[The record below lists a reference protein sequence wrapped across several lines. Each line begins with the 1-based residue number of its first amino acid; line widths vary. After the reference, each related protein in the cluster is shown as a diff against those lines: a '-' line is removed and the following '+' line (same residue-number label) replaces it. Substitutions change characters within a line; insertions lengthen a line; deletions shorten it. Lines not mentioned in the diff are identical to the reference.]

1 MSLDADAIL
10 DRRRLKRNLIVWR
23 GVAVVAVI
31 GAVFL
36 GFWRGD
42 RLIARDHVV
51 RLAVEGLIVDDAERL
66 EALNRIAKDERA
78 KALIVRIDSP
88 GGTTV
93 GGEAL
98 YHGLRRVADKKPVVA
113 TIRTLGTS
121 AGYLA
126 ALAGHRIIA
135 RESSL
140 TGSIGVLVQT
150 AEMSGM
156 LEKLG
161 VSAEVIRSAPLKG
174 KPSPL
179 APLSEEGRQATQ
191 EVVDDVHQWFVGI
204 VAERRKLAPEQ
215 AQALA
220 QGRVYSGRQALK
232 LGLIDELGGEI
243 EARAWLRKAHKLSTS
258 LPVRP
263 VELSD
268 EGLGLFRLITGLAEK
283 MSLSER
289 LTLDGLVSVWH
300 PEGLF

>member
-23 GVAVVAVI
+23 GVAVVAVL

-36 GFWRGD
+36 GLWRGD
-42 RLIARDHVV
+42 RLIVRDHVV

-66 EALNRIAKDERA
+66 EALNRIASDERA

-191 EVVDDVHQWFVGI
+191 EVVDDVPQWFVGI

-232 LGLIDELGGEI
+232 LGLIDELGGEV

-263 VELSD
+263 LELSD

-283 MSLSER
+283 MSLSEK

>member
-1 MSLDADAIL
+1 MSLVADAIL

-23 GVAVVAVI
+23 GVAVVAVL

-36 GFWRGD
+36 GLWRGD
-42 RLIARDHVV
+42 RLIVRDHVV

-66 EALNRIAKDERA
+66 EALNRIASDERA

-232 LGLIDELGGEI
+232 LGLIDELGGEV

-263 VELSD
+263 LELSD

-283 MSLSER
+283 MSLSEK

>member
-1 MSLDADAIL
+1 
-10 DRRRLKRNLIVWR
+10 
-23 GVAVVAVI
+23 
-31 GAVFL
+31 
-36 GFWRGD
+36 
-42 RLIARDHVV
+42 
-51 RLAVEGLIVDDAERL
+51 
-66 EALNRIAKDERA
+66 
-78 KALIVRIDSP
+78 VRIDSP

-232 LGLIDELGGEI
+232 LGLIDELGGEV

-263 VELSD
+263 LELSD

-283 MSLSER
+283 MSLSEK

>member
-23 GVAVVAVI
+23 GVAVVAVL

-36 GFWRGD
+36 GLWRGD
-42 RLIARDHVV
+42 RLIVRDHVV

-66 EALNRIAKDERA
+66 EALNRIASDERA

-179 APLSEEGRQATQ
+179 APLSEEDRQATQ

-232 LGLIDELGGEI
+232 LGLIDELGGEV

-263 VELSD
+263 LELSD

-283 MSLSER
+283 MSLSEK

-300 PEGLF
+300 PKGLS

>member
-10 DRRRLKRNLIVWR
+10 DRRRLKRNLLIWR
-23 GVAVVAVI
+23 GVAVVAVL
-31 GAVFL
+31 GAIFL
-36 GFWRGD
+36 GLWRGD

-51 RLAVEGLIVDDAERL
+51 RLVVEGLIVDDSERL
-66 EALNRIAKDERA
+66 ATLDRIARNSRA
-78 KALIVRIDSP
+78 KALIVRINSP

-113 TIRTLGTS
+113 TIRTIGTS

-179 APLSEEGRQATQ
+179 APLSDEGRQATQ
-191 EVVDDVHQWFVGI
+191 EVVDDVHKWFVGI
-204 VAERRKLAPEQ
+204 VTERRKLAPAE
-215 AQALA
+215 AQAVA

-243 EARAWLRKAHKLSTS
+243 EARAWLRQAHKLPTS

-263 VELSD
+263 AEPSD
-268 EGLGLFRLITGLAEK
+268 EGLGLLRTFIGLAEK

-300 PEGLF
+300 PDGLF

>member
-1 MSLDADAIL
+1 MDADAIL

>member
-1 MSLDADAIL
+1 MDADAIL

-23 GVAVVAVI
+23 GVAVVAVL

-36 GFWRGD
+36 GLWRGD
-42 RLIARDHVV
+42 RLIVRDHVV

-66 EALNRIAKDERA
+66 EALNRIASDERA

-232 LGLIDELGGEI
+232 LGLIDELGGEV

-263 VELSD
+263 LELSD

-283 MSLSER
+283 MSLSEK

>member
-10 DRRRLKRNLIVWR
+10 DRRRLKRNLLVWR
-23 GVAVVAVI
+23 GVAVVAVL
-31 GAVFL
+31 GAVVL
-36 GFWRGD
+36 GLWRGD
-42 RLIARDHVV
+42 RLMARDHVV
-51 RLAVEGLIVDDAERL
+51 RLTVAGLIVDDAERL
-66 EALNRIAKDERA
+66 EALDRIAGDESA

-140 TGSIGVLVQT
+140 TGSVGVLVQT

-179 APLSEEGRQATQ
+179 APLSEEGRQAAQ
-191 EVVDDVHQWFVGI
+191 EVVDDVHQWFVAI
-204 VAERRKLAPEQ
+204 VTERRKLTPEQ
-215 AQALA
+215 AQAVA
-220 QGRVYSGRQALK
+220 QGRVYSGRQALE

-243 EARAWLRKAHKLSTS
+243 EARAWLRKAHKLSTN

-263 VELSD
+263 VKLSD
-268 EGLGLFRLITGLAEK
+268 EGFGLFRTILGLAEK

>member
-23 GVAVVAVI
+23 GVAVVAVL

-36 GFWRGD
+36 GLWRGD
-42 RLIARDHVV
+42 RLIVRDHVV

-66 EALNRIAKDERA
+66 EALNRIASDERA

-232 LGLIDELGGEI
+232 LGLIDELGGEV

-263 VELSD
+263 LELSD

-283 MSLSER
+283 MSLSEK

>member
-23 GVAVVAVI
+23 GVAVVAVL

-36 GFWRGD
+36 GLWRGD
-42 RLIARDHVV
+42 RLIVRDHVV

-66 EALNRIAKDERA
+66 EALNRIASDERA
-78 KALIVRIDSP
+78 KALIVRIASP
-88 GGTTV
+88 GGNTV

-232 LGLIDELGGEI
+232 LGLIDELGGEV

-263 VELSD
+263 LELSD

>member
-1 MSLDADAIL
+1 
-10 DRRRLKRNLIVWR
+10 
-23 GVAVVAVI
+23 
-31 GAVFL
+31 
-36 GFWRGD
+36 
-42 RLIARDHVV
+42 VV

>member
-23 GVAVVAVI
+23 GVAVVAVL

-36 GFWRGD
+36 GLWPGD
-42 RLIARDHVV
+42 RLIVRDHVV

-66 EALNRIAKDERA
+66 EALNRIASDERA

-232 LGLIDELGGEI
+232 LGLIDELGGEV

-263 VELSD
+263 LELSD

-283 MSLSER
+283 MSLSEK